1 MADAEDFFLEEKKF
15 KQYCEEFIKHSQE
28 IGDGWEWRTT
38 KDLADGY
45 LSKTHFEVRN
55 RNIPPD
61 LEERNDNTE
70 QMLFTRVEKLYK
82 VPWNL
87 TYERSWYL
95 GTDCY
100 RHKFLICS
108 NMRSRISTVGNAEVL
123 HYLGHYGIETSAVL
137 FEIYGHQVFIVKLF
151 FQGLK
156 CRKIHRSKSLEFI
169 STEGHLCTWQLCPKF
184 GLTESLLTCRLPG
197 MCLGAQGVR
206 YQESLDDSEV
216 AGICATKEVIR
227 YEYHVLYSSSYQVPV
242 LYFRACFLD
251 GRPLTLDEIW
261 KSVHACYQ
269 AHLLEGPWDT
279 ITQQEHP
286 LLGQPFFVLHP
297 CRTNEF
303 MSSILTESQKQNRH
317 TNYIILWL
325 STVGPVVGL
334 NLPLSY
340 AKLAPEQN
348 TNPDSVERPLR

>member
-1 MADAEDFFLEEKKF
+1 MAGEEDFFLEEKRF
-15 KQYCEEFIKHSQE
+15 KQYCEEFIKHSQQ
-28 IGDGWEWRTT
+28 IGDGWEWRTS
-38 KDLADGY
+38 KDLGDGY
-45 LSKTHFEVRN
+45 LSKIHFQVRN

-61 LEERNDNTE
+61 LKEKNKDNIE
-70 QMLFTRVEKLYK
+70 QMLFAHVE
-82 VPWNL
+82 
-87 TYERSWYL
+87 
-95 GTDCY
+95 
-100 RHKFLICS
+100 
-108 NMRSRISTVGNAEVL
+108 
-123 HYLGHYGIETSAVL
+123 
-137 FEIYGHQVFIVKLF
+137 
-151 FQGLK
+151 
-156 CRKIHRSKSLEFI
+156 
-169 STEGHLCTWQLCPKF
+169 
-184 GLTESLLTCRLPG
+184 
-197 MCLGAQGVR
+197 
-206 YQESLDDSEV
+206 ESLDDSQV
-216 AGICATKEVIR
+216 AGVCATEEVIR

-269 AHLLEGPWDT
+269 ARLLEGPWDT

-303 MSSILTESQKQNRH
+303 MSSVLTSTRKQNRH

-348 TNPDSVERPLR
+348 KNADSVERPLSCWTDDG

>member
-1 MADAEDFFLEEKKF
+1 MVTKRWDRSPRGAVAAPSSEMSCSMAVEEDFFLEEKRF
-15 KQYCEEFIKHSQE
+15 RQHCEEFVKHSEQ

-45 LSKTHFEVRN
+45 LSKTQFRIAN
-55 RNIPPD
+55 RGIPPD
-61 LEERNDNTE
+61 LKEKNSDNIE
-70 QMLFTRVEKLYK
+70 QALFLHVE
-82 VPWNL
+82 
-87 TYERSWYL
+87 
-95 GTDCY
+95 
-100 RHKFLICS
+100 
-108 NMRSRISTVGNAEVL
+108 
-123 HYLGHYGIETSAVL
+123 
-137 FEIYGHQVFIVKLF
+137 
-151 FQGLK
+151 
-156 CRKIHRSKSLEFI
+156 
-169 STEGHLCTWQLCPKF
+169 
-184 GLTESLLTCRLPG
+184 
-197 MCLGAQGVR
+197 
-206 YQESLDDSEV
+206 ESLDDSQV
-216 AGICATKEVIR
+216 AGACATTEEVVR

-269 AHLLEGPWDT
+269 ARLLEGPWDT

-303 MSSILTESQKQNRH
+303 MSSVLASSRKQNRH

-340 AKLAPEQN
+340 AKLGPEQN
-348 TNPDSVERPLR
+348 VSADLKERPTN

>member
-1 MADAEDFFLEEKKF
+1 
-15 KQYCEEFIKHSQE
+15 
-28 IGDGWEWRTT
+28 
-38 KDLADGY
+38 
-45 LSKTHFEVRN
+45 
-55 RNIPPD
+55 
-61 LEERNDNTE
+61 
-70 QMLFTRVEKLYK
+70 
-82 VPWNL
+82 
-87 TYERSWYL
+87 
-95 GTDCY
+95 
-100 RHKFLICS
+100 
-108 NMRSRISTVGNAEVL
+108 
-123 HYLGHYGIETSAVL
+123 
-137 FEIYGHQVFIVKLF
+137 
-151 FQGLK
+151 
-156 CRKIHRSKSLEFI
+156 
-169 STEGHLCTWQLCPKF
+169 
-184 GLTESLLTCRLPG
+184 
-197 MCLGAQGVR
+197 
-206 YQESLDDSEV
+206 ESLDDSQV
-216 AGICATKEVIR
+216 AGVCATEEVIR

-269 AHLLEGPWDT
+269 ARLLEGPWDT

-303 MSSILTESQKQNRH
+303 MSSVLTSSQKQDRH

-348 TNPDSVERPLR
+348 TNADSVE